1 LSKLTTSVERE
12 LDDSTRLAVERTR
25 VAYERTMLA
34 WIRTATA
41 LITFGF
47 SVSKFSDF
55 VHPAA
60 DKSGYLIGPNQFGLI
75 LVCIG
80 LASLA
85 LAVKEHRQNI
95 RDLGDRYD
103 SKRRSMAVIVAAL
116 IAVLGILALFAM
128 LFRV

>member
-47 SVSKFSDF
+47 SVSKFSNLI
-55 VHPAA
+55 H
-60 DKSGYLIGPNQFGLI
+60 SGSDRSAHLIGPHQFGLI

-85 LAVKEHRQNI
+85 LAVIEHRQNI
-95 RDLGDRYD
+95 RDLGDRYQ
-103 SKRRSMAVIVAAL
+103 SRRRSMAIIVAAL
-116 IAVLGILALFAM
+116 IAVLGILALLAM
-128 LFRV
+128 LFRI